1 MKLSC
6 SIKYFKKS
14 IAVIGMLMALLLT
27 SNSTFADN
35 TTSWTDTLAYRQYY
49 SFKPELI
56 PGIVSNESEIRAGLL
71 YDVDRDRIV
80 WEKDMDY
87 SYPIASLTKMMV
99 GLLAIED
106 IEAGKVCWDDKITVT
121 RTFRKKIR
129 RRRYTTYSVEENY
142 TLEDLLKMAMVASHN
157 ESTVWIAKHC
167 EGSLEAFIERMN
179 KRAFELGMVK
189 TQYSNPSGL
198 PAVIDELDNSAS
210 PRDLLVLGLE
220 IMKHQKLVDITSIPY
235 ATVSNGKGKAT
246 YRNHNGLVINYNQ
259 EVDGIKTGFTRAA
272 GFCLVSTCT
281 RGGHRMMSVVLGCR
295 SPWVRN
301 GLVASMFNTYFDAI
315 KLGRLGEAP
324 VDGFES
330 RAFLDSVDR
339 GLAMITPLVEPK
351 AKDSSD
357 ESYAYTYKTVTQKVR
372 KTHTVRRGDSLGK
385 IADRYNVAMNDLKK
399 WNHLR
404 KSTISPGQKLAIYST
419 IKKRIPVKLVI
430 DPDESV
436 ADNLP
441 SVDENEEQETT
452 VKSEHA
458 IHEKTQTIVVEKSQ
472 EVIAEKTDPSEEKI
486 IQDSSS
492 SEKEEPLVVKNSRT
506 TPKSKVAQNKK
517 ASFIYHVVQPGD
529 TLWNLAQR
537 YQANVD
543 QIKKVNRISNSRSL
557 KNGTRIKI
565 PVKG

>member
-1 MKLSC
+1 MKLIR
-6 SIKYFKKS
+6 SIKYLQRS
-14 IAVIGMLMALLLT
+14 LALAGVVMALLL
-27 SNSTFADN
+27 SGNFAFAGN

-49 SFKPELI
+49 SFKPDLI

-99 GLLAIED
+99 GLLAVED

-129 RRRYTTYSVEENY
+129 RRRYTTYSVEEHY
-142 TLEDLLKMAMVASHN
+142 SLEDLLKMAMVGSHN

-167 EGSLEAFIERMN
+167 EGSLEAFVERMN
-179 KRAFELGMVK
+179 KRAFELGMIK

-198 PAVIDELDNSAS
+198 PAIIDELDNSAS

-220 IMKHQKLVDITSIPY
+220 IMKHPKLVDITSIPY
-235 ATVSNGKGKAT
+235 ATVSNGKGKQT

-281 RGGHRMMSVVLGCR
+281 RGGHRLMSVVLGCR

-301 GLVASMFNTYFDAI
+301 GLVASMINTYFDAI

-385 IADRYNVAMNDLKK
+385 IADRYDVAMADLKK
-399 WNHLR
+399 WNHLK
-404 KSTISPGQKLAIYST
+404 KSTITPGQKLAIYST
-419 IKKRIPVKLVI
+419 VKRRIPVKLVI
-430 DPDESV
+430 DPEETLT
-436 ADNLP
+436 DNLP
-441 SVDENEEQETT
+441 TPDEAEEQETII
-452 VKSEHA
+452 KSEHA
-458 IHEKTQTIVVEKSQ
+458 VHEKPEPVVAENPAPREERIVEDT
-472 EVIAEKTDPSEEKI
+472 ATT
-486 IQDSSS
+486 
-492 SEKEEPLVVKNSRT
+492 EKEEQPVVVKQ
-506 TPKSKVAQNKK
+506 SKVTTKVKVAPNKK
-517 ASFIYHVVQPGD
+517 SSFIYHVVQPGD
-529 TLWNLAQR
+529 TLWNIAQR

-557 KNGTRIKI
+557 KSGTRIKI